1 MFIDESSLSPETK
14 LLYLRQHVSGEASN
28 LLNGIGYNADAY
40 EIAKNRLGRRYG
52 GERRKI
58 GLFLEKIENFETI
71 KPGNAFDLER
81 FSNFL
86 DLLVVNLKES
96 NLENELNSGLLYV
109 QLQKKMNKS
118 LVASFHRWLHEQN
131 LNGSVMTLRKFISL
145 ESEFE
150 IIAEE
155 TDRGFSNSEVDT
167 NFFVSENSELEQQDY
182 LKCIEG
188 DRGMLCSD
196 SEIKVDKNIF
206 LSCSAKQ
213 NKSLFCYICKKN
225 HEIVE
230 CPKFISSTVE
240 ERQKLVMK
248 YGLCFGCIGRGH
260 IKKNCNHGIVCQKCQ
275 KNHNTLFPKKNSIL
289 PNKLQLLAELSYTF
303 VSKMIGDT
311 AGSKARPY
319 FAFIFS
325 LFMFVLFCN
334 MFGMI
339 PYTFT
344 VTSHIIVT
352 FMLAAFIFIGVTIIG
367 FIKHGFGYL
376 KLFVPSGVPAVLLP
390 LIVVIEIISYL
401 SRPISLSVRL
411 FANMMAG
418 HTMMKVFGGF
428 VISLGI
434 VGGWLPL
441 SFSVALTGLEILVA
455 FLQAY
460 VFAILTC
467 IYLNDAL
474 NLHH

>member
-1 MFIDESSLSPETK
+1 MAANPMSQFDV
-14 LLYLRQHVSGEASN
+14 YR
-28 LLNGIGYNADAY
+28 IG
-40 EIAKNRLGRRYG
+40 
-52 GERRKI
+52 
-58 GLFLEKIENFETI
+58 
-71 KPGNAFDLER
+71 P
-81 FSNFL
+81 
-86 DLLVVNLKES
+86 
-96 NLENELNSGLLYV
+96 
-109 QLQKKMNKS
+109 
-118 LVASFHRWLHEQN
+118 
-131 LNGSVMTLRKFISL
+131 
-145 ESEFE
+145 
-150 IIAEE
+150 
-155 TDRGFSNSEVDT
+155 
-167 NFFVSENSELEQQDY
+167 
-182 LKCIEG
+182 
-188 DRGMLCSD
+188 
-196 SEIKVDKNIF
+196 EIKVGAFDISFTN
-206 LSCSAKQ
+206 A
-213 NKSLFCYICKKN
+213 SLFMI
-225 HEIVE
+225 I
-230 CPKFISSTVE
+230 STVSIL
-240 ERQKLVMK
+240 LVFNLGSK
-248 YGLCFGCIGRGH
+248 R
-260 IKKNCNHGIVCQKCQ
+260 
-275 KNHNTLFPKKNSIL
+275 NSVL
-289 PNKLQLLAELSYTF
+289 PNKMQLLSELSYTF
-303 VSKMIGDT
+303 VAKMISDT
-311 AGSKARPY
+311 AGSKAKPY

-352 FMLAAFIFIGVTIIG
+352 FILASFIFIGVTIIG

-428 VISLGI
+428 VISLGL

>member
-1 MFIDESSLSPETK
+1 MAANPMTQFNVYRIGPEVKVGALDISFT
-14 LLYLRQHVSGEASN
+14 
-28 LLNGIGYNADAY
+28 NA
-40 EIAKNRLGRRYG
+40 
-52 GERRKI
+52 
-58 GLFLEKIENFETI
+58 
-71 KPGNAFDLER
+71 
-81 FSNFL
+81 
-86 DLLVVNLKES
+86 
-96 NLENELNSGLLYV
+96 
-109 QLQKKMNKS
+109 
-118 LVASFHRWLHEQN
+118 
-131 LNGSVMTLRKFISL
+131 
-145 ESEFE
+145 
-150 IIAEE
+150 
-155 TDRGFSNSEVDT
+155 
-167 NFFVSENSELEQQDY
+167 
-182 LKCIEG
+182 
-188 DRGMLCSD
+188 
-196 SEIKVDKNIF
+196 
-206 LSCSAKQ
+206 
-213 NKSLFCYICKKN
+213 SLFMI
-225 HEIVE
+225 
-230 CPKFISSTVE
+230 ISSVAI
-240 ERQKLVMK
+240 LLIFSL
-248 YGLCFGCIGRGH
+248 GS
-260 IKKNCNHGIVCQKCQ
+260 
-275 KNHNTLFPKKNSIL
+275 KKNSLL
-289 PNKLQLLAELSYTF
+289 PNKIQLLAELSYTF
-303 VSKMIGDT
+303 VSKMISDT
-311 AGSKARPY
+311 AGSKAKPY

-352 FMLAAFIFIGVTIIG
+352 FVLASFIFIGVTVIG
-367 FIKHGFGYL
+367 FMKHGFGYL

-401 SRPISLSVRL
+401 SRPVSLSVRL

-467 IYLNDAL
+467 IDLNGAL